1 MRRLI
6 IISALCLAA
15 ILVGAIYSL
24 IDGIICGS
32 YLGVTLSLTCIA
44 ALYFGVRYFKRMVQQ
59 ATEEETY

>member
-32 YLGVTLSLTCIA
+32 YLGVTLSLACII
-44 ALYFGVRYFKRMVQQ
+44 ALFLCIRYFKKVLQQ
-59 ATEEETY
+59 ASEEESY

>member
-32 YLGVTLSLTCIA
+32 HLGVTLSLGCII
-44 ALYFGVRYFKRMVQQ
+44 ALFLGIRYFKKVLQQ
-59 ATEEETY
+59 ASEEESY

>member
-15 ILVGAIYSL
+15 ILIGAIYTL

-44 ALYFGVRYFKRMVQQ
+44 ALFMGIRYFRKMVQQ
-59 ATEEETY
+59 ATEEESY